1 MVEGHRTHKPLVM
14 GLLKKPSALRT
25 EKNQYSASLIL
36 RRIRTPLSSANPT
49 LAIRLFWL
57 SQACF
62 WEFGCSFIRCS
73 LPRCLSPWQ
82 LLTYGF
88 EKLLINFP
96 VSIPRSL
103 KSAGKDVDIEWE
115 FLENEIISF
124 QGAIFGF
131 CIDHYASYGLE
142 GSQIEFTRS
151 LNTYDDFIAGFKKV

>member
-1 MVEGHRTHKPLVM
+1 
-14 GLLKKPSALRT
+14 
-25 EKNQYSASLIL
+25 
-36 RRIRTPLSSANPT
+36 
-49 LAIRLFWL
+49 
-57 SQACF
+57 
-62 WEFGCSFIRCS
+62 
-73 LPRCLSPWQ
+73 
-82 LLTYGF
+82 
-88 EKLLINFP
+88 

-103 KSAGKDVDIEWE
+103 KSDEKDVDIEWE